1 VLQEPEEV
9 EMIRRAWEVVL
20 GTLGMWICCLGAYLF
35 SVRMSVYSAAG
46 GDLGMS
52 FFVQP
57 TIVVLVGFLVLLVL
71 LKKENKWAYS
81 LGISAVIT
89 SGYQFAS
96 YFGLS
101 WSIENTATQGASAT
115 SMQISANTQLVI
127 GIALLAY
134 GIFQLGSAIRQR
146 A

>member
-1 VLQEPEEV
+1 
-9 EMIRRAWEVVL
+9 MIKRAWEVVL

-35 SVRMSVYSAAG
+35 SVRMSVYSAAD
-46 GDLGMS
+46 GDLGTS
-52 FFVQP
+52 FFVPP
-57 TIVVLVGFLVLLVL
+57 TIVVVVGFLVLLVL
-71 LKKENKWAYS
+71 VKKKNRWAYS

-89 SGYQFAS
+89 SIYQFAS

-101 WSIENTATQGASAT
+101 WSIENTATQGASAAA
-115 SMQISANTQLVI
+115 MQLSANTQLVI

-134 GIFQLGSAIRQR
+134 AIFQLVSAKRES

>member
-1 VLQEPEEV
+1 
-9 EMIRRAWEVVL
+9 MIRRVWEVVL

-46 GDLGMS
+46 DDLGMS
-52 FFVQP
+52 FFAP
-57 TIVVLVGFLVLLVL
+57 PSIVVLVGFLVLLVL
-71 LKKENKWAYS
+71 VKKENRWAYS

-89 SGYQFAS
+89 SMYQFAS
-96 YFGLS
+96 HFGLS

-115 SMQISANTQLVI
+115 AMQISANTQLVI

-146 A
+146 T